1 MKPSTTLL
9 CTVALSL
16 GACSKART
24 PEPEPPHASA
34 STALSAPAADV
45 GDAGAVASSDAAE
58 TPPATPPDTI
68 GAAADASAPAAP
80 PEAPVKDLGECEL
93 AVSGDAQYQ
102 TRSPGG
108 GTSVG
113 SEYWFTETE
122 LASIASLRA
131 KNEAEAAALA
141 KAEVKSYLLQL
152 YCGDTN
158 ARAMFKV
165 ADGTSKAQFPL
176 GPGKYVVK
184 ASPKPGEVGVRL
196 TLIKEEPA
204 VDGEGTFELT
214 AFDHDRVVGTFDVPA
229 VLAGKRMR
237 YQGKFDM
244 LCPSRTCGRS
254 KAGPAPAPTTP

>member
-16 GACSKART
+16 GACSKARN
-24 PEPEPPHASA
+24 PGNEPPPAAA

-45 GDAGAVASSDAAE
+45 ADAGKAKSPDAE
-58 TPPATPPDTI
+58 ATPAPTAPDTS
-68 GAAADASAPAAP
+68 GAAADASAAA

-93 AVSGDAQYQ
+93 VVSGAAQYQ

-184 ASPKPGEVGVRL
+184 TSPKPGEVGVRL
-196 TLIKEEPA
+196 TLIKEQPV

-214 AFDHDRVVGTFDVPA
+214 TFDHDRVAGTFDVPA
-229 VLAGKRMR
+229 VLAGKQMR
-237 YQGKFDM
+237 YQGKFD
-244 LCPSRTCGRS
+244 LPCPSRTCGRS
-254 KAGPAPAPTTP
+254 KASPAPEPTTP